1 MSEFKAFR
9 INEMDGGVKA
19 GIETMSINDLTEGE
33 VVIKVGWSG
42 INYKDALAATGK
54 GKILRKFPLNGGV
67 DLAGVV
73 SESTDSR
80 FSEGDEVLVVGGG
93 LSETLDGGYA
103 EFARVPADIVVPMPA
118 GLNAKE
124 AMSLGTAGF
133 TAAMAVMRMEDNHQ
147 SPDMGA
153 IVVTGA
159 SGGVGSFA
167 TDILSNKGFEVTA
180 FTGKKESQDYLS
192 ALGASNFLD
201 RHSLELGTRPLE
213 RAEWGGA
220 VDNVGGETLGWL
232 TRTVKPFGNIASIGL
247 AGGFKLETTVMP
259 FILRGVSLLGINS
272 IEMPNSMRDAI
283 WQRLATDLKPPHLEN
298 IVTRTVEFTEMDN
311 VFGEFMKAEVTGR
324 TLVRIASDA

>member
-1 MSEFKAFR
+1 MSEFRAFR
-9 INEMDGGVKA
+9 IDEVEGGVKA
-19 GIETMSINDLTEGE
+19 GISNMSIDDLTEGD
-33 VVIKVGWSG
+33 VVIKVSWSG

-73 SESTDSR
+73 TASTDKR
-80 FSEGDEVLVVGGG
+80 FSEGDDVLVVGGG

-103 EFARVPADIVVPMPA
+103 EYARVPGDIVVPMPA
-118 GLNAKE
+118 GLTARE

-133 TAAMAVMRMEDNHQ
+133 SAALAVMRMEDNHQ
-147 SPDMGA
+147 NPEMGS

-167 TDILSNKGFEVTA
+167 IDILSSKGFEITA
-180 FTGKKESQDYLS
+180 FTGKKESQDYLKS
-192 ALGASNFLD
+192 LGATNFLD
-201 RHSLELGTRPLE
+201 RHALELGTRPLE

-220 VDNVGGETLGWL
+220 VDNVGGETLAWL

-259 FILRGVSLLGINS
+259 FILRGVSLLGIHS
-272 IEMPNSMRDAI
+272 IEMPASMRNDA
-283 WQRLATDLKPPHLEN
+283 WQRLASDLKPRHLDN
-298 IVTRTVEFTEMDN
+298 IVTRTVDFTDMEH

-324 TLVRIASDA
+324 TLVKIDDSV

>member
-9 INEMDGGVKA
+9 INEVDGGVKA
-19 GIETMSINDLTEGE
+19 GIETMSIGDLTEGE

-80 FSEGDEVLVVGGG
+80 FSEGDNVLVVGGG

-118 GLNAKE
+118 GLDAKE

-283 WQRLATDLKPPHLEN
+283 WQRLATDLKPPHLDN

-311 VFGEFMKAEVTGR
+311 VFDEFMKAEVTGR
-324 TLVRIASDA
+324 TLVRIGS